1 MKKVVIALCALCAF
15 GSVGGIVLAGMN
27 IYTRSTTPIEQ
38 GQQQSP
44 QYYQHLIKCNNLESF
59 IKPAWR

>member
-15 GSVGGIVLAGMN
+15 GSIGGIVLAGMN

-38 GQQQSP
+38 SQAQQPSIIPSAGQVQ
-44 QYYQHLIKCNNLESF
+44 
-59 IKPAWR
+59 